1 MLKIKDIK
9 IGGLRGIKKDLNLT
23 LNSPKSVLI
32 YGDNGSG
39 KSSITD
45 AFEWF
50 YKDKIDHLS
59 GQEIS
64 PSKKGVEALRNI
76 SLSDEEDAYIELKFS
91 DPRLNARKRLFYQR
105 SKLAS
110 EYSNSTQEFGAYVKD
125 SLQENLTLRYKDLL
139 RFILY
144 TKTQKLEEISQII
157 GFSEVTRIKAVFKKA
172 VSDLKK
178 VIKNKNFDSQINQKQ
193 AQILEQISQPIYNDE
208 QYFSVIGE
216 LVAPLRLPIE
226 VKDNESIN
234 TALKLMERPEHK
246 EALSQQLSYEKV
258 IGILNN
264 LESAVES
271 IRSSYGSYYEKY
283 QKIAADIDKFRKVSL
298 EKLLSEGLLLLE
310 KGLFEEE
317 KCPLCLQDK
326 NRNELIEDL
335 RERISELA
343 DFKKEKEELANEKGM
358 TQTFLQN
365 TLSEVEMLL
374 REKCLSIQENSGTK
388 TEIERLERSFST
400 ALERLKKISLLERQ
414 ELKEP
419 EEFVRLDN
427 SKLQKMVSD
436 FRDKV
441 QKISSQEKDDI
452 RFSINRKLVLVRQ
465 AYTEIKS
472 FKKESAIINQH
483 MQSME
488 LIYNEFVRKQK
499 DALTSFLKAIS
510 KDINELYIC
519 MNRSERVD
527 AIELVPLGEEDEL
540 VGITIQFKFH
550 GNIVSPPDKY
560 LSESHLNCLGI
571 CLFLSSVKAFNSKNT
586 FFILDDVISSFD
598 KGHRA
603 RFVSLLMEKFSDY
616 QIFLFTHE
624 HNWFEYVANTVKGK
638 NWIITRI
645 VWNDERG
652 AELESPLF
660 NLKEMIEDKIRKSD
674 SSDLGNMVRR
684 YLEKLL
690 KETCF
695 CLGAKVNF
703 LYNDQ
708 NENRTSNEFRGH
720 SKQSAFFE
728 ICKNVLYV
736 PTHDTS

>member
-1 MLKIKDIK
+1 
-9 IGGLRGIKKDLNLT
+9 
-23 LNSPKSVLI
+23 V
-32 YGDNGSG
+32 
-39 KSSITD
+39 
-45 AFEWF
+45 
-50 YKDKIDHLS
+50 
-59 GQEIS
+59 
-64 PSKKGVEALRNI
+64 
-76 SLSDEEDAYIELKFS
+76 
-91 DPRLNARKRLFYQR
+91 
-105 SKLAS
+105 
-110 EYSNSTQEFGAYVKD
+110 
-125 SLQENLTLRYKDLL
+125 
-139 RFILY
+139 
-144 TKTQKLEEISQII
+144 
-157 GFSEVTRIKAVFKKA
+157 
-172 VSDLKK
+172 
-178 VIKNKNFDSQINQKQ
+178 
-193 AQILEQISQPIYNDE
+193 
-208 QYFSVIGE
+208 
-216 LVAPLRLPIE
+216 
-226 VKDNESIN
+226 
-234 TALKLMERPEHK
+234 
-246 EALSQQLSYEKV
+246 
-258 IGILNN
+258 
-264 LESAVES
+264 VES

-283 QKIAADIDKFRKVSL
+283 RKIAADIDKFRKISL

-326 NRNELIEDL
+326 NRNELIDDL

-343 DFKKEKEELANEKGM
+343 DFKKEKEELANEKGI

-365 TLSEVEMLL
+365 TLSEIETLL
-374 REKCLSIQENSGTK
+374 KEKCLSIEENSGTK
-388 TEIERLERSFST
+388 TEVEQLERTFST
-400 ALERLKKISLLERQ
+400 ALERLKQISLLERQ

-419 EEFVRLDN
+419 EEFVRVDN

-598 KGHRA
+598 KAHRA

-645 VWNDERG
+645 VWSDERG
-652 AELESPLF
+652 AELESPSF
-660 NLKEMIEDKIRKSD
+660 NLKVMIEDKIKKSD
-674 SSDLGNMVRR
+674 CSDLGNMVRR

-708 NENRTSNEFRGH
+708 NENRTSNELLSELRNTLKRRKSELKDHRVWDRLSQSVFIGH
-720 SKQSAFFE
+720 KASHDSGYSEDINDVKAFYDDALELEALFFCSKCSKYIATKY
-728 ICKNVLYV
+728 C
-736 PTHDTS
+736 DTVKHTIRCSCGSITYRWET